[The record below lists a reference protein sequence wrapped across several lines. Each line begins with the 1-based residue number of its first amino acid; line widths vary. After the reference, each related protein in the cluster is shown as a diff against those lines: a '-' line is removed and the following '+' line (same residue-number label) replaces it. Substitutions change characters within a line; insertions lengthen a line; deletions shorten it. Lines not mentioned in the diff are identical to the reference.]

1 MASGGIDEA
10 AILGTSS
17 SNENSLKISRYE
29 SFSKHRPD
37 QIFLK
42 RLLDIIICICMLV
55 LALPL
60 MLVLGLLIK
69 IDSPGPVLFT
79 DYRLGRFGA
88 GFSCYKLRTMY
99 LENIDML
106 QKHWQ
111 SNPECKEEWKRYGK
125 LKRND
130 PRVTRCGKWLRKSS
144 LDELPQLFNVLKGE
158 MSLVGPRPYLI
169 AEQAAM
175 GQFADII
182 LSVYPGVTGL
192 WQVSGRN
199 ELEFAER
206 LQIDFKYVHQRS
218 CWLDTWILLR
228 TIIAIIS
235 RKGAY

>member
-1 MASGGIDEA
+1 
-10 AILGTSS
+10 
-17 SNENSLKISRYE
+17 
-29 SFSKHRPD
+29 
-37 QIFLK
+37 
-42 RLLDIIICICMLV
+42 MLV

-199 ELEFAER
+199 ELEFTER